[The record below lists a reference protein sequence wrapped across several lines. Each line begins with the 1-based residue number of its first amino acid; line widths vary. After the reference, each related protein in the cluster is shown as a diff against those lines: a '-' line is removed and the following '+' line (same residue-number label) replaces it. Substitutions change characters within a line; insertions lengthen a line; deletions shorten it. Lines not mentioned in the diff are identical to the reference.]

1 MTQYYK
7 ANILIIDDDIDTLK
21 LIKTLFQQ
29 SGYETATASNWFE
42 VEQNIINIEKLN
54 RRFDAVILDLMM
66 PEISGFEIYEKIRQV
81 LNPMPQLIILS
92 ARSSMEDMVRASDLG
107 AVKYLVKPTK
117 PEKLLEAVRKALSH
131 YS

>member
-42 VEQNIINIEKLN
+42 VEQNIKIIEKLN

-66 PEISGFEIYEKIRQV
+66 PEISGFEIYEKIRQI